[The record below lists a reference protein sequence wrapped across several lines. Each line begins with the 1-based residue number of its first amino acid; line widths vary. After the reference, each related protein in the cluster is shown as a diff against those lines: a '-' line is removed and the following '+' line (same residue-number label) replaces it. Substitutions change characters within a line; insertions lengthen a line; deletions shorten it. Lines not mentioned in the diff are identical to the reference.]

1 MSIFLCNPLLLVM
14 IAYVC
19 VHYTKGGL
27 TYLCYHF
34 QVCAIW
40 DRLEEEEVCQL
51 LKVSWEWSQTGLYGE
66 ILVIGST
73 RLTSGHIIIQDSKKI
88 QSILYKARPQELL
101 LNCGWV
107 MKGIL

>member
-1 MSIFLCNPLLLVM
+1 M
-14 IAYVC
+14 IAYVS

-27 TYLCYHF
+27 TYLLMLPLSGST
-34 QVCAIW
+34 IW

-88 QSILYKARPQELL
+88 QSILFKARPQELL
-101 LNCGWV
+101 LNCGWF
-107 MKGIL
+107 MK

>member
-1 MSIFLCNPLLLVM
+1 MC
-14 IAYVC
+14 VC
-19 VHYTKGGL
+19 VHYTKGEL

-34 QVCAIW
+34 QVCTIW

-88 QSILYKARPQELL
+88 QSILFKARPQELL
-101 LNCGWV
+101 LNCGWF
-107 MKGIL
+107 MK